1 MKAGVFMNIPKV
13 KFKKMSLKENIEI
26 IKWAYFEDGVD
37 LNVHNY
43 TIQYFPELEFIDI
56 NLSQA
61 EINKKIKEVVTNY
74 YEKYENKIDSEVIR
88 YNQLWEKY
96 NDKYF
101 ETLSNF
107 FGCSFPKKINEIV
120 ATVGLIPVFP
130 RNLDTLSFSIST
142 NVDDIK
148 LIETTAHEILHF
160 MWFEKWKIIHPET
173 PRRNYDTPY
182 LEWKYSEMVTD
193 PILNNKPFNEI
204 FDFNEK
210 GYDSFYELYDGELLV
225 MDKLRDIYSTDKDIN
240 TKIELGFNYI
250 KKCFGNDNKD

>member
-1 MKAGVFMNIPKV
+1 MNIPKV

-61 EINKKIKEVVTNY
+61 EINKEIKEVVTNY

-107 FGCSFPKKINEIV
+107 FECSFPNKINEIV
-120 ATVGLIPVFP
+120 ATVGLIPIFP

-148 LIETTAHEILHF
+148 LIETTAHETLHF
-160 MWFEKWKIIHPET
+160 MWFEKWRIIHPET
-173 PRRNYDTPY
+173 PRKNYDTPY

-250 KKCFGNDNKD
+250 KKCFGNENKD

>member
-1 MKAGVFMNIPKV
+1 M
-13 KFKKMSLKENIEI
+13 
-26 IKWAYFEDGVD
+26 
-37 LNVHNY
+37 
-43 TIQYFPELEFIDI
+43 
-56 NLSQA
+56 
-61 EINKKIKEVVTNY
+61 
-74 YEKYENKIDSEVIR
+74 
-88 YNQLWEKY
+88 
-96 NDKYF
+96 
-101 ETLSNF
+101 SNF

-160 MWFEKWKIIHPET
+160 MWFEKWKIIHPKT

-225 MDKLRDIYSTDKDIN
+225 MDKLREIYSTDKDIN

-250 KKCFGNDNKD
+250 KKYFCNENED

>member
-1 MKAGVFMNIPKV
+1 MNIPKV

-61 EINKKIKEVVTNY
+61 EINKEIKEVVTNY

-107 FGCSFPKKINEIV
+107 FECSFPNKINEIV
-120 ATVGLIPVFP
+120 ATVGLIPIFP

-148 LIETTAHEILHF
+148 LIETTAHETLHF
-160 MWFEKWKIIHPET
+160 MWFEKWRIIHPET
-173 PRRNYDTPY
+173 PRKNYDTPY

-225 MDKLRDIYSTDKDIN
+225 MDKLREIYSTDKDIN

-250 KKCFGNDNKD
+250 KKYFCNENED